1 MGTDTDLPTRT
12 EIRKARKAELQAWA
26 REYGL
31 EEEGLVADLRERL
44 VTYLEAQ
51 EEEAELAFEEE
62 ADEDL
67 EEELEFYEEK
77 AHVARAKPV
86 LSEATRALLTQRAA
100 LSARRPAFR
109 RQEWFRYKR
118 VGREWRRPRGHH
130 SKLRRHLRYRP
141 SMPST
146 GFRGPRAVRGF
157 HPSGFREVL
166 VHRPA
171 ELDALNPETQAARIA
186 HSVGT
191 RKRVSIQ
198 DRADELGIRI
208 LNRVVS

>member
-1 MGTDTDLPTRT
+1 MARDGDLPTRT

-31 EEEGLVADLRERL
+31 DEEGLVADLRERL
-44 VTYLEAQ
+44 VSHIEAQ
-51 EEEAELAFEEE
+51 EEGGEEPGE
-62 ADEDL
+62 EP
-67 EEELEFYEEK
+67 EEELEIFEEK

-86 LSEATRALLTQRAA
+86 LSEATRALLIQRAA
-100 LSARRPAFR
+100 VRAKRPAFR

-118 VGREWRRPRGHH
+118 LGREWRRPRGHH

-141 SMPST
+141 SMPSS
-146 GFRGPRAVRGF
+146 GYRGPRGVRGF

-171 ELDALNPETQAARIA
+171 ELDGLNPETQAARIA

-208 LNRVVS
+208 LNRVVA

>member
-1 MGTDTDLPTRT
+1 MGTDGDFPTRT

-31 EEEGLVADLRERL
+31 DEEGLVADLRERL
-44 VTYLEAQ
+44 VSQIEAQ
-51 EEEAELAFEEE
+51 EEGGEESDEEPEEE
-62 ADEDL
+62 VEI
-67 EEELEFYEEK
+67 FEEK

-86 LSEATRALLTQRAA
+86 LSEATRALLIQRAA
-100 LSARRPAFR
+100 VRAQRPAFR

-118 VGREWRRPRGHH
+118 LGREWRRPRGHH

-146 GFRGPRAVRGF
+146 GYRGPRDVRGL

-171 ELDALNPETQAARIA
+171 ELDALNPETQAARIG

-198 DRADELGIRI
+198 ERADELGIRI
-208 LNRVVS
+208 LNRVVA

>member
-1 MGTDTDLPTRT
+1 MARDGDLPTRT

-44 VTYLEAQ
+44 VSHIEAQ
-51 EEEAELAFEEE
+51 EEGGEEPGE
-62 ADEDL
+62 EP
-67 EEELEFYEEK
+67 EEELEIFEEK

-86 LSEATRALLTQRAA
+86 LSEATRALLIQRAA
-100 LSARRPAFR
+100 VRAKRPAFR

-118 VGREWRRPRGHH
+118 LGREWRRPRGHH

-141 SMPST
+141 SMPSS
-146 GFRGPRAVRGF
+146 GYRGPRGVRGF

-171 ELDALNPETQAARIA
+171 ELDGLNPETQAARIA

-208 LNRVVS
+208 LNRVVA

>member
-1 MGTDTDLPTRT
+1 MARDVDLPTRT
-12 EIRKARKAELQAWA
+12 EIRKARKAELQVWA

-31 EEEGLVADLRERL
+31 DEEGLVADLRERL
-44 VTYLEAQ
+44 VSHIEAQ
-51 EEEAELAFEEE
+51 EEGGEEPGE
-62 ADEDL
+62 EP
-67 EEELEFYEEK
+67 EEELEIFEEK

-86 LSEATRALLTQRAA
+86 LSEATRALLIQRAA
-100 LSARRPAFR
+100 VRAKRPAFR

-118 VGREWRRPRGHH
+118 LGREWRRPRGHH

-141 SMPST
+141 SMPSS
-146 GFRGPRAVRGF
+146 GYRGPRGVRGF

-166 VHRPA
+166 VHRPV
-171 ELDALNPETQAARIA
+171 ELDGLNPETQAARIA

-208 LNRVVS
+208 LNRVVA

>member
-1 MGTDTDLPTRT
+1 MGRDLPTRT

-26 REYGL
+26 GEYGL
-31 EEEGLVADLRERL
+31 DEEGLVADLRERL
-44 VTYLEAQ
+44 VAHIEAQ
-51 EEEAELAFEEE
+51 EEGGEEPDQEPEEEVEIFEER
-62 ADEDL
+62 
-67 EEELEFYEEK
+67 

-86 LSEATRALLTQRAA
+86 LSEATRALLIQRAA
-100 LSARRPAFR
+100 VGARRPAFR

-118 VGREWRRPRGHH
+118 VGREWRRPRGLH
-130 SKLRRHLRYRP
+130 SKLRRHLGYRP
-141 SMPST
+141 SMPSS
-146 GFRGPRAVRGF
+146 GYRGPRGVRGF

-208 LNRVVS
+208 LNRVVA

>member
-1 MGTDTDLPTRT
+1 MGRDGDLPTRT

-31 EEEGLVADLRERL
+31 DEEGLVADLRQRL
-44 VTYLEAQ
+44 VAHIEAQ
-51 EEEAELAFEEE
+51 EAGGEEPDEEPEEEVEIFEER
-62 ADEDL
+62 
-67 EEELEFYEEK
+67 

-86 LSEATRALLTQRAA
+86 LSEATRALLSQRAA
-100 LSARRPAFR
+100 VGARRPAFR

-118 VGREWRRPRGHH
+118 VGREWRRPRGLH

-141 SMPST
+141 SMPSS
-146 GFRGPRAVRGF
+146 GYRGPRGVRGF
-157 HPSGFREVL
+157 HPSGFQEVL

-171 ELDALNPETQAARIA
+171 ELDALNPETHAARIA

-208 LNRVVS
+208 LNRVVA

>member
-1 MGTDTDLPTRT
+1 MGTDGNFPTRT

-26 REYGL
+26 QEYGL
-31 EEEGLVADLRERL
+31 DEEGLVADLRERL
-44 VTYLEAQ
+44 VSHIEAQ
-51 EEEAELAFEEE
+51 EEGGEE
-62 ADEDL
+62 ADEEP
-67 EEELEFYEEK
+67 EEEVEIFEEK

-86 LSEATRALLTQRAA
+86 LSEATRALLIQRAA
-100 LSARRPAFR
+100 VRAKRPAFR
-109 RQEWFRYKR
+109 RQEWFRYTR
-118 VGREWRRPRGHH
+118 LGREWRRPRGHH

-141 SMPST
+141 SVPST
-146 GFRGPRAVRGF
+146 GYRGPRGVRGL

-166 VHRPA
+166 VHRPV

-208 LNRVVS
+208 LNRVVA

>member
-1 MGTDTDLPTRT
+1 MGKDGDFPTRT

-31 EEEGLVADLRERL
+31 DEEGLVADLRERL
-44 VTYLEAQ
+44 VAHIEAQ
-51 EEEAELAFEEE
+51 EEGGEEP
-62 ADEDL
+62 D
-67 EEELEFYEEK
+67 EELEIFEEK
-77 AHVARAKPV
+77 AYVPRAKPV
-86 LSEATRALLTQRAA
+86 LSEATKALLIQRAA
-100 LSARRPAFR
+100 VDAKRPAFR

-118 VGREWRRPRGHH
+118 LGREWRRPRGHH

-141 SMPST
+141 SVPSS
-146 GFRGPRAVRGF
+146 GYRGPRGVRGF

-208 LNRVVS
+208 LNRVVA